1 MKITLN
7 KVLLAIIAFLI
18 LILISGTT
26 AGLVNRHNQK
36 PEILISQGKAINL
49 AEPQANAE
57 LTYYN
62 LGTLRILPKAPE
74 EKASQQEKS
83 ILILTPWISYAK
95 DDTVFFEEISR
106 KSGLIKGVFLQ
117 FFTSYSQK
125 EILSCGEEKIKEE
138 LISEINKILALG
150 KIQDIYFT
158 DFLFL

>member
-1 MKITLN
+1 M
-7 KVLLAIIAFLI
+7 
-18 LILISGTT
+18 
-26 AGLVNRHNQK
+26 
-36 PEILISQGKAINL
+36 
-49 AEPQANAE
+49 
-57 LTYYN
+57 
-62 LGTLRILPKAPE
+62 E

-125 EILSCGEEKIKEE
+125 EILSYGEEKIKEE